1 MKSILEGRWVSAH
14 SVCSLALL
22 RFSHHFLKKGVI
34 YAIIRTMETKE
45 ILKEA
50 LTGYREASKAYRKS
64 LVAPMKL
71 IKSLVYE
78 GNIIEITLMARKVS
92 IYSIGDVGKDKTIM
106 SFTLTSKA
114 GTEDDHKDYPWD
126 TPSLAEKIFLEGY
139 LVPKTGEKSKIGS
152 MRWINP

>member
-1 MKSILEGRWVSAH
+1 MGFCSFGLLLSPS
-14 SVCSLALL
+14 SVLYV
-22 RFSHHFLKKGVI
+22 FLKKGVI

-64 LVAPMKL
+64 LVTPMKL
-71 IKSLVYE
+71 IKSLVDE

-92 IYSIGDVGKDKTIM
+92 IYSIGDVREDKTIM

>member
-22 RFSHHFLKKGVI
+22 QFLYVFLKKGVI
-34 YAIIRTMETKE
+34 YAIIRTME
-45 ILKEA
+45 
-50 LTGYREASKAYRKS
+50 LTGFRDASKAYRES
-64 LVAPMKL
+64 LVEPMKL
-71 IKSLVYE
+71 IKSFVDE
-78 GNIIEITLMARKVS
+78 GNIIETTLMARRIA
-92 IYSIGDVGKDKTIM
+92 IYGIGEVRMDKTIL

-126 TPSLAEKIFLEGY
+126 TPSIAEKIFLDGY
-139 LVPKTGEKSKIGS
+139 LVSKTGEKSKIGS

>member
-22 RFSHHFLKKGVI
+22 QFLYVFLKKGVI

-45 ILKEA
+45 TLKEA
-50 LTGYREASKAYRKS
+50 LIGFRDASKAYRES
-64 LVAPMKL
+64 LVEPMKL
-71 IKSLVYE
+71 IKSLVDE
-78 GNIIEITLMARKVS
+78 GNIIETTLMARRIA
-92 IYSIGDVGKDKTIM
+92 IYKIGEVRMDKTIL

-114 GTEDDHKDYPWD
+114 DTEDDHKDYPWD
-126 TPSLAEKIFLEGY
+126 TPSIAEKIFLDGY
-139 LVPKTGEKSKIGS
+139 LVSKTGEKSKIGS

>member
-1 MKSILEGRWVSAH
+1 MGFCSFGLLLSPS
-14 SVCSLALL
+14 SVLYV
-22 RFSHHFLKKGVI
+22 FLKKGVI

-71 IKSLVYE
+71 IKSLVDE

-92 IYSIGDVGKDKTIM
+92 IYSIGDVREDKTIM

>member
-1 MKSILEGRWVSAH
+1 MGFCSFGLLLSPS
-14 SVCSLALL
+14 SVLYV
-22 RFSHHFLKKGVI
+22 FLKKGII

-50 LTGYREASKAYRKS
+50 LTGYREASKAYRKL

-71 IKSLVYE
+71 IKSLVDE

-92 IYSIGDVGKDKTIM
+92 IYSIGDVREDKTIM
-106 SFTLTSKA
+106 SFMLTSKA

>member
-1 MKSILEGRWVSAH
+1 MGFCSFGLLLSPS
-14 SVCSLALL
+14 SVLCV
-22 RFSHHFLKKGVI
+22 FLKKGVI

-64 LVAPMKL
+64 LVASMKL
-71 IKSLVYE
+71 IKSLVDE
-78 GNIIEITLMARKVS
+78 GNIIEITLMARRVS
-92 IYSIGDVGKDKTIM
+92 IYSIGDVREDKTIM

-139 LVPKTGEKSKIGS
+139 LVSKTGEKSKIGS
-152 MRWINP
+152 MRWINL